1 MASKLFS
8 LVSVLALVA
17 ITSCSVLKPE
27 AGLPVPKDPGTAII
41 RVGDQLGAPVPRVGI
56 TVSEIPNSVG
66 GFFGES
72 QASDANGTATF
83 TDIPAGSRRVEMTV
97 PPGFAPDADGAV
109 RQVAVVKSAS
119 VTVAFRIIRE

>member
-17 ITSCSVLKPE
+17 ITSCRVLNPE
-27 AGLPVPKDPGTAII
+27 AGLPVPKDPGTVIV
-41 RVGDQLGAPVPRVGI
+41 RVGDQLGAPVARVGI

-66 GFFGES
+66 SFFGES

-83 TDIPAGSRRVEMTV
+83 TDIPAGSRRVEIAV
-97 PPGFAPDADGAV
+97 PLGFAPDADGAV